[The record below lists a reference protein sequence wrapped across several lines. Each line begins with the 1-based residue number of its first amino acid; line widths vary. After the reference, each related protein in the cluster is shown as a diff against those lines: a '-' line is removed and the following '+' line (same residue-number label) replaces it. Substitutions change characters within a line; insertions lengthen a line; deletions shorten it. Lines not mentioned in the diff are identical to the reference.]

1 MTTGLNRYHLSG
13 GIITDEFHPKCC
25 YSALAPK
32 KRITIIHSGTGMF
45 ELPVPD
51 HGYNQVNAVGF
62 FPAGG
67 RLLIAGEKT
76 GVRVWA
82 MASFGLRFM
91 D

>member
-1 MTTGLNRYHLSG
+1 
-13 GIITDEFHPKCC
+13 
-25 YSALAPK
+25 
-32 KRITIIHSGTGMF
+32 MF

-82 MASFGLRFM
+82 TASFGLRFM